1 MVDGIMNKIIKVLDN
16 GDFKVISTTY
26 DIPVKYVNNELQS
39 GVDNSRVRNNSKR
52 QKTQYLLK

>member
-1 MVDGIMNKIIKVLDN
+1 VVDGIMNKTIKVLKN

-26 DIPVKYVNNELQS
+26 DIPVKYVNDELQS

-52 QKTQYLLK
+52 HNKKHSIY

>member
-1 MVDGIMNKIIKVLDN
+1 MNKTIKVLKN

-26 DIPVKYVNNELQS
+26 DIPVKYVNDELQS

-52 QKTQYLLK
+52 HNKKHSIY

>member
-39 GVDNSRVRNNSKR
+39 GVDNSRGRSNPKR
-52 QKTQYLLK
+52 YDKKHSIY

>member
-1 MVDGIMNKIIKVLDN
+1 MNKIIKVLDN

-39 GVDNSRVRNNSKR
+39 GVDNSRGRSNPKR
-52 QKTQYLLK
+52 YDKKHSIY